1 MPKSDLVLL
10 AFDDSQVLPLFERAL
25 AAASYSV
32 AIAQDRKAL
41 DKALQESTPAL
52 LIIAEKLGGE
62 EGLAISAELLERF
75 PTLPILLFLHADSPQ
90 TVRKALHIGL
100 SDVLAPPLK
109 IDSIGQAVENS
120 VRRAN
125 RIGDW
130 TRREVRLTTAS
141 LQQRLDEMQKLDIV
155 INHIEDGVIILD
167 EKTHIL
173 LINPAARREFGLW
186 KEDDLGGKPALE
198 LIPHPDLRTLLTTG
212 ANNTLPH
219 SEITFDDGRVLSAQY
234 TPIPGIGAAI
244 TLQDITYLKQI
255 DRLKTEFVHTVS
267 HDLRSPLTA
276 ILGYVEL
283 LERIGPL
290 NDQQKEFVHRVTA
303 SVQNITALVNDLLEL
318 GRIEAGFDSQK
329 ETIPLEGI
337 IAYTIENLRP
347 QINERKQQLHLDLPE
362 QVPSLRGNPIRL
374 RQMLD
379 NLIGN
384 AIKYT
389 PEGGSISI
397 EVEVQDGQVILR
409 VADSGVGIPPADQ
422 PHIFDKFYRASNV
435 PKGVGGS
442 GLGLAIVKSI
452 VDNHHGRIWVESVIG
467 KGTTFIVV
475 LPTYRPEDTR
485 PAK

>member
-1 MPKSDLVLL
+1 LL

-25 AAASYSV
+25 AAADYNV
-32 AIAQDRKAL
+32 AIARDHKAL
-41 DKALQESTPAL
+41 DKALQGSTPAL

-62 EGLAISAELLERF
+62 DSLALSAELLERF
-75 PTLPILLFLHADSPQ
+75 PTLPILLFLQADSQQ
-90 TVRKALHIGL
+90 TVKRALQIGI
-100 SDVLAPPLK
+100 SDVLTPPLK

-120 VRRAN
+120 VRRAR

-130 TRREVRLTTAS
+130 TRREVKRTTSS
-141 LQQRLDEMQKLDIV
+141 LQHRLDEMQKLDKI
-155 INHIEDGVIILD
+155 INCIEEGVIILD
-167 EKTHIL
+167 DKMCIL

-186 KEDDLGGKPALE
+186 QEDKLSNKPILDV
-198 LIPHPDLRTLLTTG
+198 IPHPDLRTLLAIG
-212 ANNTLPH
+212 MNNPLPH
-219 SEITFDDGRVLSAQY
+219 NEITFDDGRVLGAQF
-234 TPIPGIGAAI
+234 TPIPGIGAAV
-244 TLQDITYLKQI
+244 TLQDITYLRQI

-290 NDQQKEFVHRVTA
+290 TDQQKEFVQRVTA
-303 SVQNITALVNDLLEL
+303 SVHNITALVNDLLEL

-337 IAYTIENLRP
+337 INYTLENLRP
-347 QINERKQQLHLDLPE
+347 QINERKLKFRLELPDSL
-362 QVPSLRGNPIRL
+362 PSLQGNPIRL

-389 PEGGSISI
+389 PEGGEISVK
-397 EVEVQDGQVILR
+397 VELRDDQVILR

-422 PHIFDKFYRASNV
+422 PHIFHKFYRASNV

-452 VDNHHGRIWVESVIG
+452 VDNHNGRIWVESVVG
-467 KGTTFIVV
+467 EGSTFIIV
-475 LPTYRPEDTR
+475 LPTYRPEDVR
-485 PAK
+485 PPAK

>member
-1 MPKSDLVLL
+1 MPKNDLVLL

-41 DKALQESTPAL
+41 DQALQESTPAL
-52 LIIAEKLGGE
+52 LIIAEKLGGGD
-62 EGLAISAELLERF
+62 GLAISAELLERF

-90 TVRKALHIGL
+90 TVKKALHIGM

-109 IDSIGQAVENS
+109 IGSIEQAVANS
-120 VRRAN
+120 IRRAN

-130 TRREVRLTTAS
+130 TRREVRRTTAS
-141 LQQRLDEMQKLDIV
+141 LQQRLDDMQKLDIV

-186 KEDDLGGKPALE
+186 KEDELGGKPALE

-212 ANNTLPH
+212 ANNSLPH

-244 TLQDITYLKQI
+244 TLQDITHLKQI

-283 LERIGPL
+283 LGRIGPL
-290 NDQQKEFVHRVTA
+290 TDQQKEFVHRVTA

-337 IAYTIENLRP
+337 ISYTIENMRP
-347 QINERKQQLHLDLPE
+347 QISERKQQLRLELPE
-362 QVPSLRGNPIRL
+362 QIPSLRGNPIRL

-389 PEGGSISI
+389 PEGGNLSV

-467 KGTTFIVV
+467 EGTTFIVV

-485 PAK
+485 PTK